1 MESSDSDGSDA
12 DSFSSIQENLE
23 QLSDLVTLFT
33 KQLEVAEEKMSEIQ
47 PKLEDTHVSLL
58 NGVPFLETSTFRNQ
72 KFLIKPPG
80 LPGIDTMKRYA
91 FKTICEMMRKYLF
104 ASNLVLEDGTIQ
116 VNEFL
121 QSMLGIKESKVSYMG
136 LLGHLQTVIV

>member
-33 KQLEVAEEKMSEIQ
+33 KQLEVAEAKMSEIQ

-80 LPGIDTMKRYA
+80 LPGIDMLKRHA

-104 ASNLVLEDGTIQ
+104 ASNLVQEDGTIQ
-116 VNEFL
+116 VNTAL
-121 QSMLGIKESKVSYMG
+121 QSMLGIKQPTVSYVD
-136 LLGHLQTVIV
+136 LLGHLRSVIV